1 MNFKKKNQEFHFGYR
16 VEVSEMLVDNW
27 LSGSGAARGRVVV
40 KQKDE
45 CVGLELRGGLDWT
58 VSLEN

>member
-1 MNFKKKNQEFHFGYR
+1 MT
-16 VEVSEMLVDNW
+16 
-27 LSGSGAARGRVVV
+27 GSQVLELWTARGRVVV
-40 KQKDE
+40 KEKDE

>member
-1 MNFKKKNQEFHFGYR
+1 
-16 VEVSEMLVDNW
+16 MLVDNW